1 MSVAKDGRK
10 KNRGYVPAWCSRGV
24 SLAVNTV
31 LLMQITYYATESVG
45 LSAGLIGTLLLVSK
59 LFDGVTDLVAGFLI
73 DRTHTRWGKARPY
86 ELFIIPTWLL
96 TVVLFSTPDM
106 GKTAQA
112 VYIFVL
118 YVLINAVCVTCLSAS
133 EAVYLSRSTEDEVLR
148 AKALSMNGILCMVI
162 PAMVAIVLPIMLATW
177 GTQPGGWRKISLVLG
192 IPFLVIGLFRFLF
205 IKEIEVEETA
215 TKQEQISFKESIG
228 CLVQNKYIFIL
239 AGAMLL
245 CQTATNIAS
254 SVQTYYFTYIIGN
267 LAIMSVVGMLGL
279 VAPFILI
286 LFPVALRKIGGMS
299 FVKIGLIV
307 AATGSVIKF
316 FAGTNMPMLI
326 VGGLFAGV
334 GTTILMMI
342 GSVFV
347 IQCMDYGEW
356 KTGKRVEGVLNCMA
370 GFASKVG
377 TGIASGLVGLI
388 MGAAGYV
395 GGAAQQTEA
404 ANMSIV
410 LCYSLVPAVICV
422 AMLILLHFYDLEKK
436 TGEIQADLAERRKNT
451 GEGLQ

>member
-1 MSVAKDGRK
+1 MSGTKEGKK
-10 KNRGYVPAWCSRGV
+10 KNRGYVPAWCSRGI

-86 ELFIIPTWLL
+86 ELFLIPTWVL
-96 TVVLFSTPDM
+96 TVILFSTPDM

-112 VYIFVL
+112 IYIFVL
-118 YVLINAVCVTCLSAS
+118 YVLINAICVTCLSAS
-133 EAVYLSRSTEDEVLR
+133 EAVYLARSTEDEGLR
-148 AKALSMNGILCMVI
+148 AKALSFNGILCMVV
-162 PAMVAIVLPIMLATW
+162 PAMVGIVLPIMLATW

-192 IPFLVIGLFRFLF
+192 IPFLIIGMCRFLF
-205 IKEIEVEETA
+205 IKEIDVEEA
-215 TKQEQISFKESIG
+215 TTKVENITFKESMS
-228 CLVQNKYIFIL
+228 CLAQNKYIFIL
-239 AGAMLL
+239 AAAMLL
-245 CQTATNIAS
+245 CQTATNISA
-254 SVQTYYFTYIIGN
+254 SVQTYYFTYIVGD
-267 LAIMSVVGMLGL
+267 LAIMSVLGMLGL

-286 LFPVALRKIGGMS
+286 LFPIALRKIGGMN
-299 FVKIGLIV
+299 FVKIGLVI
-307 AATGSVIKF
+307 AAAGSVIKF
-316 FAGTNMPMLI
+316 FAGASMSMLI

-356 KTGKRVEGVLNCMA
+356 KTGKRVEGVLNCVA

-377 TGIASGLVGLI
+377 TGVASGLVGLI

-395 GGAAQQTEA
+395 GGAAEQTA
-404 ANMSIV
+404 SAKTSIV
-410 LCYSLVPAVICV
+410 LCYSLIPALLCV
-422 AMLILLHFYDLEKK
+422 VMLVLLHFYDLEKK
-436 TGEIQADLAERRKNT
+436 TGQIQADLAERRKH
-451 GEGLQ
+451 